1 MFLSTLSV
9 AIMVAATILTAIFLL
24 FLVAG
29 SRYNNMVAPLNSK
42 EFPLCELYGV
52 GFAILA
58 LIKYN
63 FGSKSERKRKQQ
75 IALIYGEQ
83 HAEYYLRVSAAQR
96 VTLSFL
102 MVVIGLAVYGV
113 VGEYLIVG
121 VFLMFAFTAYYYY
134 ATLPQTLVE
143 KKSAKILSD
152 FADVAS
158 KLALLVNAGMIMKEA
173 WEKVAYTGESELYQE
188 MQRVCVNMRN
198 GVSEVDAYTEF
209 GTRCSSPEIKK
220 FTSTVIQGLVKGNRE
235 LVEMIK
241 EQSREIWNAKRHRV
255 KQQGEKAASKLL
267 IPICIMF
274 IGIIIMIVIPI
285 FSNLGG

>member
-1 MFLSTLSV
+1 MFINTASI
-9 AIMVAATILTAIFLL
+9 IMMIIATVLTFVFIIFLL
-24 FLVAG
+24 AG
-29 SRYNNMVAPLNSK
+29 IKNNNMIAPLDSK
-42 EFPLCELYGV
+42 EFPLCEIYGA
-52 GFAILA
+52 GFVLLAIL
-58 LIKYN
+58 KYR
-63 FGSKSERKRKQQ
+63 FTSKTERKRRQQ

-83 HAEYYLRVSAAQR
+83 HSEYYLRVNAAER

-102 MVVIGLAVYGV
+102 LVVLGFVFYGLTS
-113 VGEYLIVG
+113 EYLIVG
-121 VFLMFAFTAYYYY
+121 VFLMFAFTAYYYISH
-134 ATLPQTLVE
+134 LPQTTLE
-143 KKSAKILSD
+143 KKSTQILSD

-158 KLALLVNAGMIMKEA
+158 KLALLVNAGMIMREA

-198 GVSEVDAYTEF
+198 GVSEIDAYTEF
-209 GTRCSSPEIKK
+209 GTRCTSPEIKK
-220 FTSTVIQGLVKGNRE
+220 FTSTIVQGLVKGNRE

-241 EQSREIWNAKRHRV
+241 QQSREIWEAKRHRV

-285 FSNLGG
+285 FSNLGV